1 MCTENT
7 IMCHH
12 HRPTE
17 LAIHMHIAMMA
28 CCCVDGIHGLCP
40 YIIQVA
46 NEYCK
51 FCSMEIMPMT
61 THDQCTFNVKKL

>member
-17 LAIHMHIAMMA
+17 LAVHIAMMA

-61 THDQCTFNVKKL
+61 THDQCTFNVKNL